1 MSRSLPT
8 RALPVAFTRFS
19 PLAVRGISVRPVCRP
34 LRDHSVSPWRMMKT
48 RGVDM
53 AVTGEEGEMIIGG
66 LIDSEGREIREPVD
80 INPAS
85 EDR

>member
-1 MSRSLPT
+1 
-8 RALPVAFTRFS
+8 
-19 PLAVRGISVRPVCRP
+19 
-34 LRDHSVSPWRMMKT
+34 
-48 RGVDM
+48 M
-53 AVTGEEGEMIIGG
+53 AATDEEGETIIGG